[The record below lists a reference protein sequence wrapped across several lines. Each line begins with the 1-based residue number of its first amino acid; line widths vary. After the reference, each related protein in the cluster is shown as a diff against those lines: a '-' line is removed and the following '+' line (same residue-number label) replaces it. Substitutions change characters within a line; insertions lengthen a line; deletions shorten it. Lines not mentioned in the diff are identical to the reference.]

1 MVAGTCGRKGHG
13 TSSRDVLEFP
23 FDEGKGG
30 WSERVCFRT
39 NGKGGMAS
47 AEKPEDRV
55 VLFRGGCCCCLV
67 GGCADVLEIGN
78 GG

>member
-1 MVAGTCGRKGHG
+1 
-13 TSSRDVLEFP
+13 
-23 FDEGKGG
+23 
-30 WSERVCFRT
+30 
-39 NGKGGMAS
+39 MAS

>member
-1 MVAGTCGRKGHG
+1 MVAGTCGRKGCG
-13 TSSRDVLEFP
+13 TSSRDVSEFP

-39 NGKGGMAS
+39 NGKRGMAS

-55 VLFRGGCCCCLV
+55 VLFRGGCCCCVV